1 MNNSENFIEIKV
13 YDRKTNNILNKSID
27 DLIPEMVAGQI
38 NIDFELEAIKVQT
51 IIARTALV
59 KKAKIFGGKGCS
71 THPQADI
78 CLENYCD
85 NWLSKEK
92 LKERWGKDFEKNWQ
106 KLLKAEQETK
116 HLIITFNNK
125 VIDPRFHITCGG
137 ATENSENVD
146 DSKVIYLRRVL
157 CSYCVDSPYWRN
169 VKELTLEEIEEK
181 LNVKF
186 NKPSPLYQAN
196 IEGIVEE
203 IERDDEGRVKKIK
216 VGDKVFK
223 GTEFCQSLGLD
234 STRFGFKPVGLRFE
248 TRGRGDGLGLC
259 QYGANQMAVEGKS
272 SEEILKYYYTGID
285 IKEYEKPN
293 KNKPMSN
300 KVIVLDPGHG
310 GKENVGVI
318 GKQKLLEKDLTLAI
332 AVNLKAALEGL
343 GAKSVLTRETD
354 EYLSLNNRAKIT
366 NEVRPNFFISIH
378 MNSFKNESISGIEIY
393 HYRGD
398 KEGEVLANFIIE
410 SMSQHLES
418 VNRGVKTADFYLL
431 KTVTTS
437 ALQIEVA
444 YLSNP
449 QEENKFLDDNYVKR
463 VADSIAEGITKYY
476 KYQI

>member
-1 MNNSENFIEIKV
+1 MNNGENFVEIKV
-13 YDRKTNNILNKSID
+13 YDVKTNNILYKSID
-27 DLIPEMVAGQI
+27 DLIPELVAGQI
-38 NIDFELEAIKVQT
+38 NIDFEQEAIKVQT
-51 IIARTALV
+51 IIARTVLI

-71 THPQADI
+71 SHPEADI
-78 CLENYCD
+78 CLDDYCH
-85 NWLSKEK
+85 NWLPKEELEVK
-92 LKERWGKDFEKNWQ
+92 WGKDFDKNWQ
-106 KLLKAEQETK
+106 KLLKAEKETK

-157 CSYCVDSPYWRN
+157 CSYCVDSPYWKN
-169 VKELTLEEIEEK
+169 VKELTLDDIEEK
-181 LNVKF
+181 LDVKF
-186 NKPSPLYQAN
+186 NKSSPLYQTN
-196 IEGIVEE
+196 IEGIIEE

-223 GTEFCQSLGLD
+223 GTEFCKCLGLD
-234 STRFGFKPVGLRFE
+234 STRFGFKPVVLKFE
-248 TRGRGDGLGLC
+248 TRGMGHGLGLC
-259 QYGANQMAVEGKS
+259 QYGANEMATQGKS
-272 SEEILKYYYTGID
+272 TEEILKYYYTGID

-293 KNKPMSN
+293 KNMPMFN
-300 KVIVLDPGHG
+300 KIIVIDPGHG

-318 GKQKLLEKDLTLAI
+318 GKQELFEKDLTLAI
-332 AVNLKAALEGL
+332 SWDLKTILEDL
-343 GAKSVLTRETD
+343 GAKVVLTREKD

-366 NEVRPNFFISIH
+366 NEVRPNFFVSIH
-378 MNSFKNESISGIEIY
+378 MNSFRNENISGIEIY

-410 SMSQHLES
+410 SMSKQLKS
-418 VNRGVKTADFYLL
+418 VNRGVKISDFYLL

-449 QEENKFLDDNYVKR
+449 EEENKFMDEGYVKS
-463 VADSIAEGITKYY
+463 VAWSIAEGITKYY